1 MELSVTDYAKQLGVT
16 RQAVLLQIKEK
27 RLPKNVTAKKI
38 GNTYLLSV
46 RGQKKKINGFGMFAN
61 GLQLT
66 EVAACKNF

>member
-1 MELSVTDYAKQLGVT
+1 MLEQVLIGTKMELSVTDYAKQLGIT

-46 RGQKKKINGFGMFAN
+46 RGQKRK
-61 GLQLT
+61 
-66 EVAACKNF
+66 